1 MEPKEY
7 TIETV
12 EPAFGGTPDNY
23 GNIPY
28 NVGFKEWEGK
38 APLWST
44 KKHLEPGMKVTGVI
58 EEKTSKAGK
67 TYYKFR
73 AGNNE
78 NVPTVGQH
86 YQKKKVDWD
95 AKDKRIQAHGALNTA
110 IELFKA
116 RGEKPTEEQLI
127 ELSKKVMGYV
137 EHLIEQDATPYG
149 KIEDEGTDVTEEELN
164 QIPF

>member
-73 AGNNE
+73 AGSNE

-110 IELFKA
+110 VEILKA
-116 RGEKPTEEQLI
+116 QGEKEFSMEDLVSLAKQ
-127 ELSKKVMGYV
+127 VAGVV
-137 EHLIEQDATPYG
+137 EHLIEEDSTPYG
-149 KIEDEGTDVTEEELN
+149 KSDEGTDVTEEELN